1 MRTKIA
7 TSLGIALALVFS
19 ILGVMAFFGSIL
31 VEAHENA
38 GIAEA
43 TDADSLGNLVTDVK
57 VEAVPN
63 TPNYRAKWT
72 VQFTNGTIDNATHAH
87 TDDTNTAHVNAD
99 QDDNILSGGTTGDVI
114 KIEFEDDVQ
123 FPATLSSND
132 ITISTTMVSNY
143 NTVAGDPGTVVVY
156 PLSVAIDK
164 VSEFDGINQQTDLPS
179 DETLVTLKIPDMVDS
194 TDHPGTQGIAAGATV
209 TVVFRQAAGIKT
221 PTEAKPDE
229 VSKATILAAVDA
241 NGDFD
246 ASTLPMLSGY
256 KVQVATSNNDSFVPA
271 GPGYRAV
278 IPRRLLLS
286 D

>member
-31 VEAHENA
+31 VQAHENA
-38 GIAEA
+38 GIAQA

-57 VEAVPN
+57 VEAVP
-63 TPNYRAKWT
+63 TSPNVVAQWT
-72 VQFTNGTIDNATHAH
+72 IQFTNGTIDNVAHGH
-87 TDDTNTAHVNAD
+87 TDDANTAHINAD
-99 QDDNILSGGTTGDVI
+99 QEDNILSGGPNGDVI

-123 FPATLSSND
+123 FPAALSTSD

-221 PTEAKPDE
+221 PT
-229 VSKATILAAVDA
+229 
-241 NGDFD
+241 
-246 ASTLPMLSGY
+246 
-256 KVQVATSNNDSFVPA
+256 
-271 GPGYRAV
+271 
-278 IPRRLLLS
+278 
-286 D
+286 